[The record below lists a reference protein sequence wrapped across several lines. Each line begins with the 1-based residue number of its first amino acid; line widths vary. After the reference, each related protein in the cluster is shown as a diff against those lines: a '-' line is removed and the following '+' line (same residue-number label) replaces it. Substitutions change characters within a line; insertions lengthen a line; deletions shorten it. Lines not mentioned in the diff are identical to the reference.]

1 LIKFPLIVYN
11 VNIFMILILE
21 SPGPVSIIYTW
32 VTPSFPEYKEVS
44 TDGWL
49 VGTKHISCRM
59 PMDVKVQYWGWKG
72 GKQEDL
78 HNKYW
83 GSHGQFRAQP
93 FNLNDKTSGEIRS
106 VGSVG
111 WYQGN
116 SDEPTSLPMF
126 GENSNIYRF
135 EVGSSSSS
143 PGNSV
148 SSLTRSNSTLSFST
162 KSKKFDMGVSSNDF
176 DCWSSK
182 NAPRKPKCCP
192 NIPSG
197 GSPSGLNT
205 PSGGS
210 TRSLSSDGSFSETQR
225 CLDWNKL
232 VDNVFKEEIGKVTE
246 NWRF

>member
-1 LIKFPLIVYN
+1 MLDPGKP
-11 VNIFMILILE
+11 
-21 SPGPVSIIYTW
+21 SPSLFTW
-32 VTPSFPEYKEVS
+32 VTPSYPEYKEVYPA
-44 TDGWL
+44 GWL
-49 VGTKHISCRM
+49 VSTKHMSCRM
-59 PMDVKVQYWGWKG
+59 PMDLQAQCWGWKG

-83 GSHGQFRAQP
+83 GSHGQFRE
-93 FNLNDKTSGEIRS
+93 FECLNNKTSREFRS

-111 WYQGN
+111 CYQGN
-116 SDEPTSLPMF
+116 RDEPTSLPMF
-126 GENSNIYRF
+126 RENSNIYHF

-148 SSLTRSNSTLSFST
+148 TSLTRSNSTLSFST
-162 KSKKFDMGVSSNDF
+162 KSKKFDWGISSNDL
-176 DCWSSK
+176 DCWT
-182 NAPRKPKCCP
+182 RKPKFSL

-210 TRSLSSDGSFSETQR
+210 TSSLSSDGPFSETQR

-232 VDNVFKEEIGKVTE
+232 VDNVFKEEIGKLTE
-246 NWRF
+246 NRRF